1 MTRPPTGQQ
10 CEIAA
15 GPYRAVVTETG
26 ATLRTFSHAG
36 EDLVDGF
43 AIDALPGQCHGQVL
57 APWPNRL
64 RDGRWNWRGED
75 LQLPVDAPAQGNSAS
90 HGLVRWM
97 SWEVANQEADRVE
110 LRYQLRP
117 QPGYPFALDFAV
129 TYSVDP
135 ASGLTARITAVNAGD
150 DDAPVALGAHPYLR
164 PPGGGLID
172 RAVLRVPASRRVLTD
187 AWGIP
192 VGTEAVQNTPYDLRS
207 GRLVDRLEVNHAFT
221 DLARD
226 VTGRVR
232 VELGG
237 SDGRTVS
244 LWAGSSC
251 RWLQIFTGDT
261 LDDSVRRRSV
271 AVEPMTAPAGALAS
285 GEGLNVLA
293 PGEALELAWGV
304 SLA

>member
-10 CEIAA
+10 FEIAA

-43 AIDALPGQCHGQVL
+43 AIDALPGGCHGQVL

-64 RDGRWNWRGED
+64 RDGRWNWRGRD

-97 SWEVANQEADRVE
+97 RWEVANHEADRVE
-110 LRYQLRP
+110 LRYRLRP
-117 QPGYPFALDFAV
+117 QQGYPFALDFTA
-129 TYSVDP
+129 TYGVDP
-135 ASGLTARITAVNAGD
+135 ASGLSVRITAVNAGD

-172 RAVLRVPASRRVLTD
+172 RAVLRVPASRRVLPD

-192 VGTEAVQNTPYDLRS
+192 VATEAVQDTPYDLRG
-207 GRLVDRLEVNHAFT
+207 GRLVDRLEINHGFA
-221 DLARD
+221 DLTRD
-226 VTGRVR
+226 VNGRVR

-237 SDGRTVS
+237 SDGRVVS

-271 AVEPMTAPAGALAS
+271 AIEPMTAPAGALAS
-285 GEGLNVLA
+285 GEGLTVLA
-293 PGEALELAWGV
+293 SGEAMELEWGV
-304 SLA
+304 SIA